1 MLALAAIL
9 AAAVPV
15 PADVQDY
22 YRDHNFV
29 SAFSTVGER
38 QLVAQARRPPA
49 SRRMTRVAAAMK
61 RLAQR
66 IEDVDPGIVSPVAP
80 ATEHILREDILR
92 VTSFEGSESKGEAWV
107 RLEALRLDHP
117 ARLML
122 ISRFEDLAAADR
134 RPSVDD
140 LVVAG
145 GRLLV
150 ATEEIHRW
158 LWIDGEWRR
167 DRATRHFLGYS
178 PHP

>member
-1 MLALAAIL
+1 MLALAAFL

-15 PADVQDY
+15 PVEVADY

-38 QLVAQARRPPA
+38 QLVAEGRQASVDRRL
-49 SRRMTRVAAAMK
+49 TRVGAAMK
-61 RLAQR
+61 RLARR
-66 IEDVDPGIVSPVAP
+66 IEDVDPGIVHPRAP
-80 ATEHILREDILR
+80 AAEAVLREDLLR
-92 VTSFEGSESKGEAWV
+92 VTSFEGGESAGEAWV
-107 RLEALRLDHP
+107 RLEALRLDRP
-117 ARLML
+117 GRLML
-122 ISRFEDLAAADR
+122 ISRFEELAADR

-145 GRLLV
+145 GRSLV

-158 LWIDGEWRR
+158 VWIDGEWRR

-178 PHP
+178 PLP